1 MRERLL
7 ETFEGFT
14 KDNLDYLVKNK
25 KTYVRKH
32 YREGGVPIK
41 DIQRRIKDYDISLF
55 RFDVK
60 SYGTFI
66 YPDQEFIR
74 LIKELDGTVDDSMF
88 FYITVSGDMNY
99 VDFSEGVPPYLRG
112 LSVSYKIY
120 RRLIRMND
128 FICSD
133 RYSTLSAW
141 NLWYN
146 LLQDEELYALT
157 SPVRSCLIDKK
168 VSDERLREIIGV
180 VTSGVEA
187 FEVSD
192 DLKERLSE

>member
-7 ETFEGFT
+7 GTFEGFT

-41 DIQRRIKDYDISLF
+41 DIQRRIKDYDITLF
-55 RFDVK
+55 RFEVK

-66 YPDQEFIR
+66 YPDVEFIR

-168 VSDERLREIIGV
+168 VSDERIREIIGV
-180 VTSGVEA
+180 VTSGVET

-192 DLKERLSE
+192 DLKERLGE